1 MSYQKHPR
9 DTYITVYGRKPVI
22 ELLEMEDVS
31 IAKVLIANKSKGDII
46 KDILNLCKK
55 KGIEPSWV
63 SPEEVSR
70 ISKNP
75 NQDQGIAADVV
86 APGMDNAQQYFEN
99 FDQTKSN
106 EAWLAL
112 DGVTTPA
119 NVGMIIRTA
128 AALGLGVILPL
139 KGSSKINPLVV
150 KASAGVVFKSRILKC
165 DTLNQALK
173 TAKKQGFSVY
183 GLAGEEG
190 KNIYHQEFKNNA
202 IFVMGNETE
211 GVSEQHREIMD
222 GWLTIPMISGIESL
236 NVACAATVVASEWMR
251 RNGKIK
257 S

>member
-9 DTYITVYGRKPVI
+9 DTYITVYGRKPVM
-22 ELLEMEDVS
+22 ELLEMEDIT
-31 IAKVLIANKSKGDII
+31 IAKILIANKSKGDII
-46 KDILNLCKK
+46 QDILKLCKK
-55 KGIEPSWV
+55 KGIEPNWV

-75 NQDQGIAADVV
+75 NQDQGIAADVI
-86 APGMDNAQQYFEN
+86 APGMDNALHYFEN
-99 FDQTKSN
+99 YNGNVQT

-128 AALGLGVILPL
+128 TALGMGVILPM

-150 KASAGVVFKSRILKC
+150 KASAGVVFKSNILKC
-165 DTLNQALK
+165 DTLTHALK
-173 TAKKQGFSVY
+173 AAKNSGFTIY

-190 KNIYHQEFKNNA
+190 RNLYRQELKKAA

-211 GVSEQHREIMD
+211 GVAEQHRNLID
-222 GWLTIPMISGIESL
+222 AWLTIPMASGVESL
-236 NVACAATVVASEWMR
+236 NVACAATVVGSEWMR
-251 RNGKIK
+251 RFGC
-257 S
+257 

>member
-9 DTYITVYGRKPVI
+9 DTYITVYGRKPVM
-22 ELLEMEDVS
+22 ELLEMEDVL
-31 IAKVLIANKSKGDII
+31 IAKLLIANKSKGDII
-46 KDILNLCKK
+46 KDILNLCNQ
-55 KGIEPSWV
+55 KGIEPNWV

-75 NQDQGIAADVV
+75 NQDQGIAADVI

-99 FDQTKSN
+99 FDRNVQC

-128 AALGLGVILPL
+128 TALGLGVILPL

-150 KASAGVVFKSRILKC
+150 KASAGVVFKSKILKC
-165 DTLNQALK
+165 ETLTQALK
-173 TAKKQGFSVY
+173 TAKNAGFSVY

-190 KNIYHQEFKNNA
+190 KNIYKHEFKKAA

-211 GVSEQHREIMD
+211 GVGEHHRSLID
-222 GWLTIPMISGIESL
+222 AWLTIPMASEVESL
-236 NVACAATVVASEWMR
+236 NVACAATVVGSEWMR
-251 RNGKIK
+251 RFGI
-257 S
+257 